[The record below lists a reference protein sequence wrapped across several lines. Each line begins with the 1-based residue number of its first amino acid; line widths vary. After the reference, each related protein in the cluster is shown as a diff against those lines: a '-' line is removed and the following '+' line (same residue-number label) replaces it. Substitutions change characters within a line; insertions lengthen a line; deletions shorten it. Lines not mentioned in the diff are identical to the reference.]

1 MSNNEILDIRL
12 DCLPPTINHYYRTGR
27 NSVRYKTKAGSDFQK
42 LVVGVM
48 KDALLKSDQLVPY
61 EGRVSVFITM
71 TAKDRRR
78 WDLDNRLKAVQDC
91 LQIAGVLK
99 DDSQIDELW
108 ITREP
113 MPKRDETRIKV
124 LKREGDPV
132 VTPKRK
138 SGFRVSLNRGEGGQK

>member
-1 MSNNEILDIRL
+1 M
-12 DCLPPTINHYYRTGR
+12 
-27 NSVRYKTKAGSDFQK
+27 RYKTKAGSDFQK

-113 MPKRDETRIKV
+113 IPKKDETRIKV
-124 LKREGDPV
+124 LKREGDPE
-132 VTPKRK
+132 TPKRK